1 MDVIRTEGL
10 CKTFYTGFLRK
21 KIPAVVDL
29 NLTVQENEI
38 FGFLGP
44 NGAGKTTTIKLLM
57 GLIYPTSG
65 KAWVL
70 GRDYREV
77 DIRKEIGFLPETPYF
92 YEYLT
97 GVEFLNFYGQLF
109 RLTKMKR
116 GKRIEELL
124 DLVGLREAEDLQ
136 LRKYSKGMIQRL
148 GIAQALINDPRLVIF
163 DEPVSGLDPLGRKEI
178 RDVLLRLKDEGKTVF
193 FSTHIIPDVEMVCD
207 RVGILN
213 KGKMVAVGKIDELIG
228 TGSKFTEITITGLSR
243 EGLEELGKLGLET
256 KQLGDKLLLTVEGEE
271 KVDQAVD
278 LIKGRG
284 GRLISLIPHK
294 ETLEEIFIKEMGVK
308 TDSTSESTD

>member
-1 MDVIRTEGL
+1 MEVIRTESL
-10 CKTFYTGFLRK
+10 SKTFYTGFLRK

-57 GLIYPTSG
+57 GLIYPSSG

-70 GRDYREV
+70 GKDYKEV
-77 DIRKEIGFLPETPYF
+77 DIRKEIGFLPESPYF

-97 GVEFLNFYGQLF
+97 GGEFLNFYGQLF
-109 RLTKMKR
+109 KQTKLERK
-116 GKRIEELL
+116 KRIEELL
-124 DLVGLREAEDLQ
+124 DLVGLREAKELQ

-228 TGSKFTEITITGLSR
+228 TGSKFTEITVTGLSK

-256 KQLGDKLLLTVEGEE
+256 KQLGDKLLFTVEGDE

-278 LIKGRG
+278 LIKSRG
-284 GRLISLIPHK
+284 GKLISLLPHK
-294 ETLEEIFIKEMGVK
+294 ETLEEIFIKEMGV
-308 TDSTSESTD
+308 

>member
-1 MDVIRTEGL
+1 MEVIRTEGL
-10 CKTFYTGFLRK
+10 YKTFYTGFLRK

-70 GRDYREV
+70 GRDFKEV
-77 DIRKEIGFLPETPYF
+77 DIKKEIGFLPETPYF

-97 GVEFLNFYGQLF
+97 GGEFLNFYGQLF
-109 RLTKMKR
+109 RLTKMER
-116 GKRIEELL
+116 EKRIEELL
-124 DLVGLREAEDLQ
+124 ELVGLREAKDLQ

-148 GIAQALINDPRLVIF
+148 GIAQALINNPRLVIF

-178 RDVLLRLKDEGKTVF
+178 RDVLLRLKDERKTV
-193 FSTHIIPDVEMVCD
+193 
-207 RVGILN
+207 
-213 KGKMVAVGKIDELIG
+213 
-228 TGSKFTEITITGLSR
+228 
-243 EGLEELGKLGLET
+243 
-256 KQLGDKLLLTVEGEE
+256 
-271 KVDQAVD
+271 
-278 LIKGRG
+278 
-284 GRLISLIPHK
+284 
-294 ETLEEIFIKEMGVK
+294 
-308 TDSTSESTD
+308 

>member
-1 MDVIRTEGL
+1 MEVIRTESL
-10 CKTFYTGFLRK
+10 SKTFYTGFLRK

-57 GLIYPTSG
+57 GLIYPSSG

-70 GRDYREV
+70 GKDYKEV
-77 DIRKEIGFLPETPYF
+77 DIRKEIAFLPESPYF

-97 GVEFLNFYGQLF
+97 GGEFLNFYGQLF
-109 RLTKMKR
+109 KQTKLERK
-116 GKRIEELL
+116 KRIEELL
-124 DLVGLREAEDLQ
+124 DLVGLREAKELQ

-228 TGSKFTEITITGLSR
+228 TGSKFTEITVTGLSK

-256 KQLGDKLLLTVEGEE
+256 KQLGDKLLFTVEGDE

-278 LIKGRG
+278 LIKSRG
-284 GRLISLIPHK
+284 GKLISLLPHK
-294 ETLEEIFIKEMGVK
+294 ETLEEIFIKEMGV
-308 TDSTSESTD
+308 

>member
-1 MDVIRTEGL
+1 MEVIRTEGL
-10 CKTFYTGFLRK
+10 SKTFYTDLLRK

-70 GRDYREV
+70 GRDNKEV
-77 DIRKEIGFLPETPYF
+77 DIRKEIGFLPESPYF

-97 GVEFLNFYGQLF
+97 GEEFLNFYGQLF
-109 RLTKMKR
+109 KQTKLERK
-116 GKRIEELL
+116 KRIEELL
-124 DLVGLREAEDLQ
+124 DLVGLREVKGLQ

-148 GIAQALINDPRLVIF
+148 GIAQALINNPRLVIF

-228 TGSKFTEITITGLSR
+228 TTSKFTEITVTGLSK
-243 EGLEELGKLGLET
+243 EGLEELEKLRLET
-256 KQLGDKLLLTVEGEE
+256 KQLGDKLLLTVEGDE
-271 KVDQAVD
+271 KVNRAVD
-278 LIKGRG
+278 LIKSKG
-284 GRLISLIPHK
+284 GKLISLIPHK
-294 ETLEEIFIKEMGVK
+294 ETLEEIFIKEMGV
-308 TDSTSESTD
+308 

>member
-1 MDVIRTEGL
+1 MEVIKTENL
-10 CKTFYTGFLRK
+10 SKTFYTGFLRK

-65 KAWVL
+65 RAWVL
-70 GRDYREV
+70 GRDYKEV

-97 GVEFLNFYGQLF
+97 GKEFLNFYGHLF
-109 RLTKMKR
+109 KLTKVER
-116 GKRIEELL
+116 EKRIEELL
-124 DLVGLREAEDLQ
+124 ELVGLREAEDLQ

-148 GIAQALINDPRLVIF
+148 GIAQALINDPTLVIF

-228 TGSKFTEITITGLSR
+228 SGNKYTEITVTGLSK
-243 EGLEELGKLGLET
+243 EALEELEKLGLET
-256 KQLGDKLLLTVEGEE
+256 KQLGDKLLLTVEGDE
-271 KVDQAVD
+271 KVNQVVE
-278 LIKGRG
+278 LIKGKRG
-284 GRLISLIPHK
+284 KLISLTPHK
-294 ETLEEIFIKEMGVK
+294 ETLEELFIKEMGV
-308 TDSTSESTD
+308 

>member
-1 MDVIRTEGL
+1 MEVIKTESL

-65 KAWVL
+65 MAWVL
-70 GRDYREV
+70 GRNHKEV
-77 DIRKEIGFLPETPYF
+77 DIRKEIGFLPENPYF

-97 GVEFLNFYGQLF
+97 GGEFLNFYGQLF
-109 RLTKMKR
+109 GFTKTERKN
-116 GKRIEELL
+116 RIEELL
-124 DLVGLREAEDLQ
+124 ELVGLREANDLQ

-148 GIAQALINDPRLVIF
+148 GIAQALINNPRLVIF

-228 TGSKFTEITITGLSR
+228 AGTKLTEITITGLSS
-243 EGLEELGKLGLET
+243 EGLEELEKLRLET
-256 KQLGDKLLLTVEGEE
+256 KQLGDKLLLTVEGDE
-271 KVDQAVD
+271 KVDQALD
-278 LIKGRG
+278 LIKNKG
-284 GRLISLIPHK
+284 GKLISLLPHK
-294 ETLEEIFIKEMGVK
+294 ETLEEIFIKEMRVK
-308 TDSTSESTD
+308 ADSTSEPID

>member
-10 CKTFYTGFLRK
+10 CKTFYTGFLWK

-70 GRDYREV
+70 GRDYKEV
-77 DIRKEIGFLPETPYF
+77 DIRKEIGFLPEAPYF

-97 GVEFLNFYGQLF
+97 GGEFLNFYGQLF
-109 RLTKMKR
+109 RLTKMERKR
-116 GKRIEELL
+116 RIEELL
-124 DLVGLREAEDLQ
+124 ELVGLTEAKDLQ

-193 FSTHIIPDVEMVCD
+193 FSTHIIPDVEMICD

-213 KGKMVAVGKIDELIG
+213 KGKIVAVGKIDELIG
-228 TGSKFTEITITGLSR
+228 TGTKFTEITITGLNR
-243 EGLEELGKLGLET
+243 EGLEELEKLELRT
-256 KQLGDKLLLTVEGEE
+256 KQLGDMVLVTAEGEE
-271 KVDQAVD
+271 KVDRAVD
-278 LIKGRG
+278 LIKSRG

-308 TDSTSESTD
+308 H